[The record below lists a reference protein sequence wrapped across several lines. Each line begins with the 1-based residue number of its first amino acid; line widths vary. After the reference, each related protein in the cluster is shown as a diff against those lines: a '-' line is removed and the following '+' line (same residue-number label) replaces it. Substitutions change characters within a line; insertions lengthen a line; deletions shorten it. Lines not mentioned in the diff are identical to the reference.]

1 MLDVTIMGL
10 RIRTGR
16 EKQGLTQEQLAER
29 LHVTKQAVSN
39 WERGKNIPEESIRET
54 VESILK
60 IKLRSGKR
68 SNGSS
73 TIISDLKPLCEINDM
88 DEMISSLDL
97 IVDSVEVS
105 GYERVVR
112 KLLFMSLVV
121 ISSYTIYYEHHHRGF
136 YSSDDNPLDWYVLA
150 ANLRDFVNAQDFWPM
165 DKFPFGSHGLL
176 AKKAEKMAYTISGEL
191 FEETEESLGFYE
203 DIGFYGEKY
212 AYILA
217 DLLPHS
223 NTDLMVCYKTAVWE
237 VVELFDQI

>member
-68 SNGSS
+68 SNVSS

-88 DEMISSLDL
+88 DEMIS
-97 IVDSVEVS
+97 
-105 GYERVVR
+105 
-112 KLLFMSLVV
+112 
-121 ISSYTIYYEHHHRGF
+121 
-136 YSSDDNPLDWYVLA
+136 
-150 ANLRDFVNAQDFWPM
+150 
-165 DKFPFGSHGLL
+165 
-176 AKKAEKMAYTISGEL
+176 
-191 FEETEESLGFYE
+191 
-203 DIGFYGEKY
+203 
-212 AYILA
+212 
-217 DLLPHS
+217 
-223 NTDLMVCYKTAVWE
+223 
-237 VVELFDQI
+237 